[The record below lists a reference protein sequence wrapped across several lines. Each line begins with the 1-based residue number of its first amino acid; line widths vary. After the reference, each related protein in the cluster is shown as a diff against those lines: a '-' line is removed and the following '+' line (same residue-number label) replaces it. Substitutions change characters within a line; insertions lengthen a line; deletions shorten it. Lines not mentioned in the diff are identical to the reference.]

1 MNRFLGHLSTINHHK
16 LLVTKL
22 CFRCH
27 LYKQGVLHDLS
38 KYSPIE
44 FRAGVKYYQGF
55 RSPINRE
62 KEVKGYSLGW
72 LHHKG
77 RNRHH
82 WEYWLDNGNV
92 KNGVIAIE
100 MPVNYVVEMICDRI
114 AASMTYQKENYTDAS
129 PLEYFLNGYDRV
141 MMHPHSK
148 ALTQH
153 LLEYL
158 RDHGLDQTI
167 VYIRHDI
174 LKNL

>member
-1 MNRFLGHLSTINHHK
+1 MNRFWGHLSTINHHK
-16 LLVTKL
+16 ILVTKL

-27 LYKQGVLHDLS
+27 L
-38 KYSPIE
+38 
-44 FRAGVKYYQGF
+44 YYQGF

-129 PLEYFLNGYDRV
+129 ALEYFLNGYDRV
-141 MMHPHSK
+141 MMHPNTK

-153 LLEYL
+153 ILEYL

-167 VYIRHDI
+167 AYIRHNI
-174 LKNL
+174 LKNK

>member
-1 MNRFLGHLSTINHHK
+1 M
-16 LLVTKL
+16 
-22 CFRCH
+22 
-27 LYKQGVLHDLS
+27 
-38 KYSPIE
+38 
-44 FRAGVKYYQGF
+44 
-55 RSPINRE
+55 
-62 KEVKGYSLGW
+62 
-72 LHHKG
+72 HHKG

-129 PLEYFLNGYDRV
+129 ALEYFLNGYDRV
-141 MMHPHSK
+141 MMHPNTK

-153 LLEYL
+153 ILEYL

-167 VYIRHDI
+167 AYIRHNI
-174 LKNL
+174 LKNK